1 MVCGPARAALIHV
14 NRTAG
19 VNWGRYRPWRGNHRR
34 VGAFTLSPA
43 DWQRVK
49 AGEPLT
55 VRGRGYVYDKERFGD
70 IWRFNGSN

>member
-1 MVCGPARAALIHV
+1 M
-14 NRTAG
+14 
-19 VNWGRYRPWRGNHRR
+19 
-34 VGAFTLSPA
+34 GAFTLSPA